1 VRVTTPESD
10 TESDQLLRLVRQA
23 AEGTPYAVRET
34 DEGFDVSLDLDAR
47 WSGTLR
53 KEGLRTTCI
62 HHVSFPGPGTY
73 SVTDDVREIDW
84 EAGVA
89 RLAAHGSRTTGRVR
103 EKGFEKTYVFDRRT
117 FRFRQVSAQSFDT
130 GQGRRLIDAAAV
142 GLGLRAKRSGAEVI
156 GIVMASIAAL
166 GALITVVTLIIGV
179 LLGWFS

>member
-1 VRVTTPESD
+1 MTTTDAARLLERVRSAV
-10 TESDQLLRLVRQA
+10 
-23 AEGTPYAVRET
+23 EGTPYVVRET
-34 DEGFDVSLDLDAR
+34 DEGFDVSLDLSAR
-47 WSGTLR
+47 WSSTLR
-53 KEGLRTTCI
+53 EEGVRTTCI
-62 HHVSFPGPGTY
+62 HHVSFPRPGTY

-89 RLAAHGSRTTGRVR
+89 RLAARGSRTTGRVH

-130 GQGRRLIDAAAV
+130 GQGRTMIDAAAV
-142 GLGLRAKRSGAEVI
+142 GLGLRSRRSSSEVI

-166 GALITVVTLIIGV
+166 GALVTMVVLIVGA